1 MDPVALENWI
11 ARNGEGTANLCGRL
25 GIGSTASRPRSWRR
39 SRCTSSRTPRVS
51 GGRRWGCGWR
61 SSTCRPCGEARRA
74 RTRREGQHGE
84 PMNFAVC
91 AEMTGMRAPMF
102 AFAFAAAL
110 LLSVNACG
118 GGPPSSSTSPT
129 PNGVPATVTV
139 TGSWVGSASD
149 VLRQGRLSLTLRQ
162 NDGDVTGSVTGETVT
177 SLPLYTS
184 GTLTGTVSGSTFRF
198 TIRIPLG
205 SVANSP
211 TCSVTHERIHHGHH
225 GHGRDGQRDVR
236 HVHRH

>member
-1 MDPVALENWI
+1 
-11 ARNGEGTANLCGRL
+11 
-25 GIGSTASRPRSWRR
+25 
-39 SRCTSSRTPRVS
+39 
-51 GGRRWGCGWR
+51 
-61 SSTCRPCGEARRA
+61 
-74 RTRREGQHGE
+74 
-84 PMNFAVC
+84 MNFAVC
-91 AEMTGMRAPMF
+91 AEMTRMRVPM
-102 AFAFAAAL
+102 FAFAAAL

-149 VLRQGRLSLTLRQ
+149 SLRQGRLSLTLRQ
-162 NDGDVTGSVTGETVT
+162 NGGDVTGSVTGETVT

-198 TIRIPLG
+198 TISIPLG

-211 TCSVTHERIHHGHH
+211 TCSVTMNGSTTDITATGVTAN
-225 GHGRDGQRDVR
+225 GMSGTYTGTDSCFGDLIGGRFTFAKTVT
-236 HVHRH
+236 